1 MQVRAINLY
10 TVFKGA
16 GNNKAEN
23 TQQSRTSKNTGAE
36 NTIKTGAMDALSAL
50 GANAAVGVRKA
61 QTVQEVQEQID
72 PAMGQIQELFN
83 FYKRADKKM
92 NAITQYTKE
101 QLKQTTES
109 AQNLFDEVMDVYEKI
124 KKDNSDPLVK
134 LTYKNNFWNL
144 PPDEVMEEFDEN
156 GKVKRRT
163 TFSLDSIRPY
173 KLIRIRIEENP
184 EELLDGTKKA
194 KKRVEAHEFQHE
206 IMLDGYLEDYVRHPD
221 GKTTYAKIAHF
232 DDMEAVECREYPS
245 DEDNFQYAKQYS
257 RIIPGKP
264 RDYVENNG
272 SVRIEGRNLSGVT
285 KEYAETKNTPDGTGT
300 IKSVSY
306 CPFPYI
312 VNNSYSE
319 GEISVREF
327 NKKQTQELVV
337 KDGKPVRYIL
347 VDKKGRWP
355 KIIKQYQM
363 TEDGWKKVIG

>member
-1 MQVRAINLY
+1 MQVRAINSY
-10 TVFKGA
+10 TVFKGV

-92 NAITQYTKE
+92 NAITQYTQE

-134 LTYKNNFWNL
+134 LTYKNKFWNL

-184 EELLDGTKKA
+184 EELPDGTIKA
-194 KKRVEAHEFQHE
+194 KKELKPMNFNMKLCLTV
-206 IMLDGYLEDYVRHPD
+206 IW
-221 GKTTYAKIAHF
+221 KTT
-232 DDMEAVECREYPS
+232 
-245 DEDNFQYAKQYS
+245 
-257 RIIPGKP
+257 
-264 RDYVENNG
+264 
-272 SVRIEGRNLSGVT
+272 
-285 KEYAETKNTPDGTGT
+285 
-300 IKSVSY
+300 
-306 CPFPYI
+306 
-312 VNNSYSE
+312 
-319 GEISVREF
+319 
-327 NKKQTQELVV
+327 
-337 KDGKPVRYIL
+337 
-347 VDKKGRWP
+347 
-355 KIIKQYQM
+355 
-363 TEDGWKKVIG
+363 

>member
-1 MQVRAINLY
+1 MQIRAINSY
-10 TVFKGA
+10 TVFKGV

-36 NTIKTGAMDALSAL
+36 NTIKTGAMDVLSAL

-92 NAITQYTKE
+92 NAITQYTQE

-134 LTYKNNFWNL
+134 LTYKNKFWNL

-194 KKRVEAHEFQHE
+194 KKELKPMNFNMKLCLTV
-206 IMLDGYLEDYVRHPD
+206 IW
-221 GKTTYAKIAHF
+221 KTT
-232 DDMEAVECREYPS
+232 
-245 DEDNFQYAKQYS
+245 
-257 RIIPGKP
+257 
-264 RDYVENNG
+264 
-272 SVRIEGRNLSGVT
+272 
-285 KEYAETKNTPDGTGT
+285 
-300 IKSVSY
+300 
-306 CPFPYI
+306 
-312 VNNSYSE
+312 
-319 GEISVREF
+319 
-327 NKKQTQELVV
+327 
-337 KDGKPVRYIL
+337 
-347 VDKKGRWP
+347 
-355 KIIKQYQM
+355 
-363 TEDGWKKVIG
+363 

>member
-1 MQVRAINLY
+1 MQVRAINSY
-10 TVFKGA
+10 TVFKGVR
-16 GNNKAEN
+16 NNKAEN
-23 TQQSRTSKNTGAE
+23 TQQSRTSKNTEAE

-50 GANAAVGVRKA
+50 GANAAVGVKKA
-61 QTVQEVQEQID
+61 RAVQEVQEQID
-72 PAMGQIQELFN
+72 PAMGQIQELFD

-92 NAITQYTKE
+92 NTITQYTQE
-101 QLKQTTES
+101 QLEQTTES
-109 AQNLFDEVMDVYEKI
+109 AQNLFDEVIDVYEKI

-134 LTYKNNFWNL
+134 LTYKNKFWDL

-163 TFSLDSIRPY
+163 TFSHDSIRPY

-184 EELLDGTKKA
+184 EELPNGTTKA
-194 KKRVEAHEFQHE
+194 EKRVEAHEFQHE
-206 IMLDGYLEDYVRHPD
+206 IILDGYLEDYVRHPD
-221 GKTTYAKIAHF
+221 GKTTYAKIAYF
-232 DDMEAVECREYPS
+232 DKMGAKECKEYPS
-245 DEDNFQYAKQYS
+245 DEDDFQYAKKYS
-257 RIIPGKP
+257 RIILGKP
-264 RDYVENNG
+264 CNYEENNR

-285 KEYAETKNTPDGTGT
+285 KEYTETQNTPDSTGT

-319 GEISVREF
+319 GEISVREY
-327 NKKQTQELVV
+327 NKEQIQELVV

-347 VDKKGRWP
+347 VDEKGRWP